1 MSKSPDAF
9 RTISEVAEW
18 LGVQAH
24 VLRFWESKFTQVKPI
39 KRAGGRRYY
48 RPADMLLLGGIR
60 KLLHDD
66 GMSIKEVQAILRDLG
81 ISHVS
86 EMSHSLDATAP
97 GEQPA
102 GNDSAN
108 AGTTTSST
116 VAKEEPETIE
126 GDAPEDVGFIP
137 SSNEPLDS
145 GKSPSESH
153 SHQASGE
160 GDRDAPNDTEHAE
173 NLTSPDATGDETDTE
188 VAVEAAS
195 PAGQS
200 EPVRAEPDHTAEAED
215 TSAPLTPTDDINTQ
229 TPPSENLSPAEA
241 DPFAESEMAV
251 GVPATDVQQPEQ
263 LAEGA
268 DDAADLETT
277 AAFGDDDDAATAAAH
292 STSVDPAEPAEP
304 EQFMMDLGSP
314 DPSESAPST
323 EGPAALA
330 EVSQASDATPF
341 EPAAEE
347 SHLPLMDAPESVSS
361 ETDAP
366 RLGTE
371 SAAAGDP
378 PSGDAPVF
386 TASDT
391 APESLPQSEVQ
402 LGDDT
407 AVAITPLS
415 EEIGEPSAA
424 AEDDEF
430 SADTSMAE
438 SAPQAPLAAEGAA
451 AALPSTGPAPLEDQ
465 APLSSEP
472 QSDAAAADQSKA
484 SDLESASLTGSAPR
498 IIAVPDEDLAAQ
510 VNLRPGLLALLAQ
523 TTQIPPQ
530 SRDEVAGCVA
540 ELRGW
545 LDGK

>member
-1 MSKSPDAF
+1 
-9 RTISEVAEW
+9 VAEW

-102 GNDSAN
+102 ANDSAN

-173 NLTSPDATGDETDTE
+173 NLASPDATGDETDTE

-200 EPVRAEPDHTAEAED
+200 EPVRAEPDNAEAEV
-215 TSAPLTPTDDINTQ
+215 TSAPLTTTDDINTQ
-229 TPPSENLSPAEA
+229 TPPSENLPPAEA

-263 LAEGA
+263 LQEGA
-268 DDAADLETT
+268 DDAADLETP
-277 AAFGDDDDAATAAAH
+277 AAFGDDDEAATAAAN
-292 STSVDPAEPAEP
+292 STSVDLAEPAEP

-314 DPSESAPST
+314 DPSDSARST
-323 EGPAALA
+323 EEPAALA
-330 EVSQASDATPF
+330 EVSQASDVTPF
-341 EPAAEE
+341 EPAADE
-347 SHLPLMDAPESVSS
+347 SHLPPQDAPESVSS

-366 RLGTE
+366 ILGTE

-386 TASDT
+386 TASDP

-402 LGDDT
+402 LVDDT
-407 AVAITPLS
+407 AAAITPLS

-430 SADTSMAE
+430 SADTSITE